1 MITLHYNNYSRYY
14 NKTSTEIKT
23 KILSLF
29 LFVVVK
35 LYPLVVSKIERIPSF
50 NSLVR
55 LDKIP

>member
-35 LYPLVVSKIERIPSF
+35 LYPLVVSKIDSLKFINRKNSF
-50 NSLVR
+50 FQ
-55 LDKIP
+55 